1 MTKKDFPDCVATRSG
16 QENQFALAGTDGETK
31 TTVLPTGGSSS
42 SSLVMSSSYI
52 NT

>member
-1 MTKKDFPDCVATRSG
+1 MTEKDFPDCVAIRSG

-31 TTVLPTGGSSS
+31 ATTSFTCRSSS
-42 SSLVMSSSYI
+42 NSLVISSSYI